1 MVNIWL
7 SIIIYCTHY
16 FFPIY
21 KQRKSRYLIVASYSF
36 PFNLLHSLLLFSHF
50 SSNKKY
56 NWNKTI
62 LIWKCW
68 FQLYLL
74 KPETKIIWSCYKM
87 YLSIAMKVTIEFFM
101 KYGILSILICKIFH
115 SFLNRELL
123 IFKHCNID
131 GISAVLN
138 HYWFR
143 VNNNCK

>member
-87 YLSIAMKVTIEFFM
+87 YLLRCHSLMTLEISMIQ
-101 KYGILSILICKIFH
+101 IIWKIFH